1 MTSEQRTA
9 AAEAESENSNLKNAD
24 LNSANN
30 ADRISN
36 EEEMQDISEKR
47 DSAKPADSQSL
58 MPWSFRIGYF
68 PRLLVNM
75 FSALAVSFVGTFTYR
90 NGIDINIPYGLV
102 LAFAILGISIW
113 LSRARSGAVGLG
125 LHLFVSSSFIWFL
138 AARTASNGS
147 ILIPAGGAA
156 LSTFFS
162 HYSGYIWLYGSIVLH
177 ILILIVPKR
186 FAVVRPRMSYEEYDR
201 IKSGGKQNCK

>member
-75 FSALAVSFVGTFTYR
+75 FKAFLTVLFWLLRFSESRFGCREPDREPSVWGCICLFRRPSYGFLLRAPLPTEAFSYRQAERRYRRFFRIIRDISGFT
-90 NGIDINIPYGLV
+90 V
-102 LAFAILGISIW
+102 L
-113 LSRARSGAVGLG
+113 
-125 LHLFVSSSFIWFL
+125 LFCIF
-138 AARTASNGS
+138 
-147 ILIPAGGAA
+147 
-156 LSTFFS
+156 
-162 HYSGYIWLYGSIVLH
+162 
-177 ILILIVPKR
+177 
-186 FAVVRPRMSYEEYDR
+186 
-201 IKSGGKQNCK
+201 

>member
-75 FSALAVSFVGTFTYR
+75 FSALAVSFAGTFTYR
-90 NGIDINIPYGLV
+90 NGIDISIPYGLV

-113 LSRARSGAVGLG
+113 LSRARSGAA
-125 LHLFVSSSFIWFL
+125 FVCFV
-138 AARTASNGS
+138 
-147 ILIPAGGAA
+147 
-156 LSTFFS
+156 
-162 HYSGYIWLYGSIVLH
+162 VLH
-177 ILILIVPKR
+177 MVSCCAHR
-186 FAVVRPRMSYEEYDR
+186 FQRKHSHTGRR
-201 IKSGGKQNCK
+201 SGVIDVFFALFGIYLALRFYCSAYSDSDCSQTFRCCQTANVL